1 MRLDVLVPLFLS
13 LPVGMVVYILLTKN
27 IRAHLRSWAD
37 RIAFFFWP
45 FGPARMLV
53 VQELDGDVNIYYDDE
68 YEEVQSKDKV
78 LVKTIDGQQYV
89 TEVPP
94 SQSSVAISMFDAK
107 APSGYF
113 SPFGVAWRWIVAA
126 SISWYLFYYALIVS
140 WIPPIELAEVKI
152 GLETLRVAIQM
163 PLDPW
168 EAMLSTTIFFVGL
181 TWLFVNVQRM
191 NDRTIMYAWYHAKGI
206 NPPHIS
212 IVPSPTMSS
221 IGLLDY
227 LEKLGRDIKIVVP
240 KDSAE
245 IIKEALDQVKDKT
258 GSKSLAAVILA
269 KLALA
274 KTWKQ
279 TIAKILR
286 EQLDIFKAGE
296 TSAAVRL
303 SIQPLSKK
311 ILPYIVLS
319 LVVGLVIGYALGNAY
334 GFGVAPAPEQN
345 QTQPANLYPGYPGNQ
360 TMPSIG
366 ESNQTTVQPSQP
378 PPPPQAEVITVVG

>member
-1 MRLDVLVPLFLS
+1 
-13 LPVGMVVYILLTKN
+13 
-27 IRAHLRSWAD
+27 
-37 RIAFFFWP
+37 
-45 FGPARMLV
+45 MLV
-53 VQELDGDVNIYYDDE
+53 IQELDGDVNIYYDYE

-78 LVKTIDGQQYV
+78 LIKTVDGQQYV
-89 TEVPP
+89 TETPP
-94 SQSSVAISMFDAK
+94 SQASVAISLFDAK
-107 APSGYF
+107 GPAGYF
-113 SPFGVAWRWIVAA
+113 SPFAVAWRWIVAA
-126 SISWYLFYYALIVS
+126 SIAWYMFYYALIVS
-140 WIPPIELAEVKI
+140 WIPPIEIAEVKI
-152 GLETLRVAIQM
+152 GLETLRIAIQM

-168 EAMLSTTIFFVGL
+168 EAMLSTTIFFVAL
-181 TWLFVNVQRM
+181 TWMFVNIQRM
-191 NDRTIMYAWYHAKGI
+191 NDRTILYSWYHAKGI

-227 LEKLGRDIKIVVP
+227 LEKLGRDIRIIVP

-245 IIKEALDQVKDKT
+245 IVKKALDEVKDKT

-274 KTWKQ
+274 KIWRQ

-286 EQLDIFKAGE
+286 EQFDVFKAGE

-303 SIQPLSKK
+303 STQPLSKK
-311 ILPYIVLS
+311 VLPYIVLS
-319 LVVGLVIGYALGNAY
+319 LVIGLVIGYALGNAY

-345 QTQPANLYPGYPGNQ
+345 QTQPANFYPGNQ
-360 TMPSIG
+360 TIPAAPGG
-366 ESNQTTVQPSQP
+366 ESNQTVVEPSQP